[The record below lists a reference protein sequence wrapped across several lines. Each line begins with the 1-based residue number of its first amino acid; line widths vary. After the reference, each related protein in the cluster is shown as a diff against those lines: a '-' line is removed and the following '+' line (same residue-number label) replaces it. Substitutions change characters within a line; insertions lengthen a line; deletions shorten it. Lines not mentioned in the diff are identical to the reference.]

1 MIMCGRFKAGFEFRE
16 IKLRWKLQNDLF
28 DFHARYNIAPTQEH
42 PVIIARR
49 GALEARPMRW
59 GLVPYWTTTAATG
72 NKMINVR
79 SETTSEKPAFGDMLS
94 SKRCLVPADGFYEWR
109 KIGKERLPM
118 LIQIKNRE
126 LFGFAG
132 LWDVWR
138 KPDGNLLESFTILTC
153 PPNELMRG
161 IHDRMPV
168 IIQPKDESCWL
179 DPAAKFHHI
188 APLLAPYPSE
198 SMEAYP
204 VSPRVNSVANDDKEC
219 TEPDAGMLF

>member
-1 MIMCGRFKAGFEFRE
+1 MCGRFKAGFEFRE
-16 IKLRWKLQNDLF
+16 LKIRWQLQNDLF

-42 PVIIARR
+42 PVIVARG
-49 GALEARPMRW
+49 GALQARPMRW
-59 GLVPYWTTTAATG
+59 GLVPYWTQSAASAS
-72 NKMINVR
+72 KMINLR
-79 SETTSEKPAFGDMLS
+79 AETTAEKPAFGNLLS

-109 KIGKERLPM
+109 KLGKERLPM

-138 KPDGNLLESFTILTC
+138 KPDGALLESFTILTC
-153 PPNELMRG
+153 PPNDLLRG

-168 IIQPKDESCWL
+168 MIQQKDEPRWL
-179 DPAAKFHHI
+179 DPAAGFRHV

-198 SMEAYP
+198 SMEAFP
-204 VSPRVNSVANDDKEC
+204 VSSRVNSVANDDKGC
-219 TEPDAGMLF
+219 AEPDAGTLF